1 LGSDDRRNQFFIS
14 RGWVVIR
21 FSEEQVVRYPL
32 QCCRAI
38 AEVIADILGDG
49 LELTRFET
57 ATPLPQVKHWSKGEA
72 IIMIKNQARDRYL
85 NSP

>member
-1 LGSDDRRNQFFIS
+1 M
-14 RGWVVIR
+14 IR

-57 ATPLPQVKHWSKGEA
+57 TPPLPKIKHWSRGEA
-72 IIMIKNQARDRYL
+72 IIMIKEQVRDHYL
-85 NSP
+85 NYISHYKN